1 MILPR
6 TMSITSHFGYLG
18 SLAACDT
25 ETAMAPLS
33 FKGRKHVRLIQFWG
47 ESHNFWFDLK
57 TFNEAQ
63 WQELKEI
70 MKYNC
75 K

>member
-25 ETAMAPLS
+25 ETALWSVSDNWELS
-33 FKGRKHVRLIQFWG
+33 
-47 ESHNFWFDLK
+47 SS
-57 TFNEAQ
+57 
-63 WQELKEI
+63 
-70 MKYNC
+70 
-75 K
+75 